1 MIGGEGW
8 RGRGAGPIFPAMALP
23 RPASP
28 RALIADLRAFA
39 RQRSRVQ
46 WIAAL
51 VAVLMP
57 VVIIAG
63 FIKDA
68 KTNIAPGEQ
77 IIFVESWSGNRT
89 DAEIKADQAKHLKE
103 QEAQKAERQRQ
114 FKELERKFG
123 MDDK

>member
-1 MIGGEGW
+1 MTT
-8 RGRGAGPIFPAMALP
+8 RGLAPDARQPYLRRMALP

-28 RALIADLRAFA
+28 RVLIADLRAFA
-39 RQRSRVQ
+39 RERSSVQ

-51 VAVLMP
+51 VALLMP
-57 VVIIAG
+57 IVIVYG
-63 FIKDA
+63 FIRDA

-77 IIFVESWSGNRT
+77 IMFVESWSANRT
-89 DAEIKADQAKHLKE
+89 DAEIKADQIKRQRE
-103 QEAQKAERQRQ
+103 QEAQRAERQRQ

>member
-1 MIGGEGW
+1 
-8 RGRGAGPIFPAMALP
+8 MALP

-28 RALIADLRAFA
+28 RALIADIRAFA
-39 RQRSRVQ
+39 QQRSRVQ

-51 VAVLMP
+51 IAMLMP
-57 VVIIAG
+57 IVIVYG
-63 FIKDA
+63 FVRDA

-77 IIFVESWSGNRT
+77 IMFVESWSANRT
-89 DAEIKADQAKHLKE
+89 DAEIKADQIKRQRE
-103 QEAQKAERQRQ
+103 TEAQKAERQRQ

>member
-1 MIGGEGW
+1 
-8 RGRGAGPIFPAMALP
+8 MALP

-28 RALIADLRAFA
+28 RALVADIRAFA
-39 RQRSRVQ
+39 QQRSRVQ

-57 VVIIAG
+57 IIIVYG
-63 FIKDA
+63 FVRDG
-68 KTNIAPGEQ
+68 KTNISPGEQ
-77 IIFVESWSGNRT
+77 IMFVDSWSANRT
-89 DAEIKADQAKHLKE
+89 DAEIKADQIKRQRE
-103 QEAQKAERQRQ
+103 TEAQKAERQRQ

>member
-1 MIGGEGW
+1 ML
-8 RGRGAGPIFPAMALP
+8 M
-23 RPASP
+23 
-28 RALIADLRAFA
+28 ADLKAFA
-39 RQRSRVQ
+39 QQRSRVQ

-51 VAVLMP
+51 IAVLMP
-57 VVIIAG
+57 IVIVYG
-63 FIKDA
+63 FLRDA

-77 IIFVESWSGNRT
+77 IIYAQSWSSNRT
-89 DAEIKADQAKHLKE
+89 DAEIKADQAKHQKE

>member
-1 MIGGEGW
+1 
-8 RGRGAGPIFPAMALP
+8 MALP

-28 RALIADLRAFA
+28 RAFVADLKAFA
-39 RQRSRVQ
+39 RQRSGIQ

-51 VAVLMP
+51 LAVLMP
-57 VVIIAG
+57 IVIVYG
-63 FIKDA
+63 FVRDA

-77 IIFVESWSGNRT
+77 IIFVNSWSANRT
-89 DAEIKADQAKHLKE
+89 DAEIKVDQIKHQRE

>member
-1 MIGGEGW
+1 
-8 RGRGAGPIFPAMALP
+8 MALP

-28 RALIADLRAFA
+28 RVLLADLKAFT
-39 RQRSRVQ
+39 RERSRVQ
-46 WIAAL
+46 WIAAF

-57 VVIIAG
+57 IVIVYG
-63 FIKDA
+63 FVRDA

-77 IIFVESWSGNRT
+77 IIYVKSWSAKRS
-89 DAEIKADQAKHLKE
+89 DAEIKADQLKHQRE
-103 QEAQKAERQRQ
+103 QQAQQAERQRQ